1 MQFPIFA
8 VILLVPGRS
17 LTSTSSTCLNI
28 SQRFLVFLTKYSS
41 STTTQ
46 CLKMKSLSEWSFS
59 QPNLLTHFN
68 IDPVRENF
76 VRRVTGCV
84 FSRVTPTH
92 LKAELQ
98 LVSASQDVLKNLL
111 DLDPH
116 EEMNPSFSNFLAG
129 NQLLPGSEP
138 LAHRYG
144 GYQFGYWAG
153 QLGDGRAITI
163 GEYVNS
169 KGTRWE
175 LQLKGAGKTPYSRN
189 GDERAVLRSS
199 IREFLCSEAMD
210 ALGIPTSRAAA
221 VVVSKDMVVRDQ
233 FYNGRMKYEPAAV
246 VLRLAPTWFR
256 IGSLEI
262 LAKEQEKLNL
272 KQVVDFTIE
281 HYIPTVERENYVKF
295 FETVVEQS
303 SALVAKWMAHG
314 FTHGVLNTDNMSLLS
329 ITIDYG
335 PFGFLDSY
343 NPSFVPNHS
352 DDEGR
357 YSYLNQPKIFKWNL
371 ACLADALQPLLSAEE
386 QKQTADVINRFDEI
400 YLEQFMSIFRRKLG
414 LSRPA
419 KDEVGLIQL
428 LLDIMQQRRADF
440 TQTFRQLGDIHLDNI
455 ELSEE
460 HWALHS
466 VSNHGRFSEFIGVY
480 QASLKETQTS
490 EEERHR
496 IMNSVNPQ
504 YVLRNWMAESAIRQA
519 EKGDFHLTNLLL
531 KVLRKPYEKDDEAEA
546 LGFSKPPP
554 DWACSL
560 RVSCSS

>member
-1 MQFPIFA
+1 
-8 VILLVPGRS
+8 
-17 LTSTSSTCLNI
+17 
-28 SQRFLVFLTKYSS
+28 
-41 STTTQ
+41 
-46 CLKMKSLSEWSFS
+46 
-59 QPNLLTHFN
+59 
-68 IDPVRENF
+68 
-76 VRRVTGCV
+76 
-84 FSRVTPTH
+84 
-92 LKAELQ
+92 
-98 LVSASQDVLKNLL
+98 
-111 DLDPH
+111 
-116 EEMNPSFSNFLAG
+116 
-129 NQLLPGSEP
+129 
-138 LAHRYG
+138 
-144 GYQFGYWAG
+144 
-153 QLGDGRAITI
+153 
-163 GEYVNS
+163 
-169 KGTRWE
+169 
-175 LQLKGAGKTPYSRN
+175 
-189 GDERAVLRSS
+189 
-199 IREFLCSEAMD
+199 
-210 ALGIPTSRAAA
+210 
-221 VVVSKDMVVRDQ
+221 
-233 FYNGRMKYEPAAV
+233 
-246 VLRLAPTWFR
+246 
-256 IGSLEI
+256 
-262 LAKEQEKLNL
+262 
-272 KQVVDFTIE
+272 
-281 HYIPTVERENYVKF
+281 
-295 FETVVEQS
+295 
-303 SALVAKWMAHG
+303 
-314 FTHGVLNTDNMSLLS
+314 MSLLS

-386 QKQTADVINRFDEI
+386 QKQTADIINRFDEI

-428 LLDIMQQRRADF
+428 LLDIMQQGRADF

-466 VSNHGRFSEFIGVY
+466 VSNHRRFSEFIGVY

-496 IMNSVNPQ
+496 IMNNVNPQ